1 MTITGRT
8 KGDTGSLD
16 CSSCSGG
23 AILLV
28 TQALAVC
35 AMESKKSRTTW
46 HLYCTRLNSSPVGR
60 QFHVTWT
67 LGYPPLSFLPSV
79 IFKQN
84 PEMVG
89 FVGAM
94 RLG

>member
-8 KGDTGSLD
+8 KRDAGSLD

-28 TQALAVC
+28 IQDLAVC
-35 AMESKKSRTTW
+35 A
-46 HLYCTRLNSSPVGR
+46 LYCTRLNSNPVGP
-60 QFHVTWT
+60 QFHVAWT

-79 IFKQN
+79 SFNRTLKWWA
-84 PEMVG
+84 V
-89 FVGAM
+89 
-94 RLG
+94 